1 MNHNYEKSIFG
12 RLLKTMVVILSIL
25 LPFFIGHPIVNNI
38 ISVPIYA
45 ENITLKS
52 FFMIWLT
59 GFMIVVI
66 GIILLLFLFFI
77 CETIYDTV
85 RYIIYGKKE
94 DDDEGY

>member
-1 MNHNYEKSIFG
+1 MEMKHNYEKSVFG

-52 FFMIWLT
+52 FFIKWPT
-59 GFMIVVI
+59 GFIIVVI

-77 CETIYDTV
+77 YETKYHTV
-85 RYIIYGKKE
+85 RDII
-94 DDDEGY
+94 